1 MKGKFEQYDGE
12 NILNPKGR
20 ITINNNS
27 YDPFRVVFI
36 HEFTH
41 AMELS
46 KEHYN
51 KYANFAIVNL
61 LPYKYGTND
70 IAELAD
76 AKAKF
81 YASQGVRLTS
91 EEARQEIVSELT
103 SEYMFRDYQAIEN
116 LFRYNE
122 NIFYWMFENIKNW
135 AKSFAGTQEEQDL
148 ARAYKLYARVLK
160 EHQKNPNVV
169 KAAQEGDTQ
178 AAASYLF
185 AGENAKLADKEQLQ
199 IGAK

>member
-1 MKGKFEQYDGE
+1 
-12 NILNPKGR
+12 
-20 ITINNNS
+20 
-27 YDPFRVVFI
+27 
-36 HEFTH
+36 
-41 AMELS
+41 MELS

-61 LPYKYGTND
+61 LPYKYGTSD

-81 YASQGVRLTS
+81 YASRGVRLTA

-135 AKSFAGTQEEQDL
+135 VKSFAGTQEEQDL

-160 EHQKNPNVV
+160 EHQKRPNVV
-169 KAAQEGDTQ
+169 KAAQESNGAKPCTE
-178 AAASYLF
+178 AAA
-185 AGENAKLADKEQLQ
+185 ATRCVVG
-199 IGAK
+199 